1 MYVLKANIIDYYIKK
16 FINVGQ
22 TINGCWF

>member
-22 TINGCWF
+22 TINGC